1 MYYVCFSTYSLGL
14 WLPIHAHPSQDDKRA
29 LFRGHE
35 FELGGMGA
43 HVRVYAGLFMNQ
55 LGRCGVSED
64 LPESPGVPRG
74 PHDMLD

>member
-1 MYYVCFSTYSLGL
+1 
-14 WLPIHAHPSQDDKRA
+14 
-29 LFRGHE
+29 
-35 FELGGMGA
+35 MGA